1 MMFFKVN
8 FVIVGPFTEVVTA
21 ELKLTNPSKK
31 RICFKVK
38 TTAPKQYCVRPN
50 NGLIE
55 CGHTVTVAGRWLQGV
70 VFKISISGL
79 PLIWKVRRIYIV
91 REKLGNFCRRL
102 GKFYCPVI
110 LSYNMP
116 VVLGQ

>member
-1 MMFFKVN
+1 MIFKEITVS
-8 FVIVGPFTEVVTA
+8 IVGPFTEVVTA

-55 CGHTVTVAGRWLQGV
+55 PNGTVMVAGKSLHFITRTVDSFFNIDALLWCSLMV
-70 VFKISISGL
+70 SSSINT
-79 PLIWKVRRIYIV
+79 VYN
-91 REKLGNFCRRL
+91 KLVCL
-102 GKFYCPVI
+102 V
-110 LSYNMP
+110 
-116 VVLGQ
+116 GQ